1 MSSKNNRSR
10 LWVARKAYERHAR
23 RSDQPF
29 KLHPNPLNWTLLRDG
44 LNVYWDGI
52 MEEMRE
58 YLYKDWDRVMILLDA
73 QVDWSKFTNLQ
84 FHTSIPLDVAIKLKD
99 VGIKYDIVLNQ
110 GEVIYGDDDDD
121 YSLEIQY
128 FDEQFIDDIID
139 LSRHGI
145 DVIVHLRRVI
155 LEDGSLVH
163 IARAHHLEDE
173 YTLVDEEVMY
183 KSALTLPY
191 IRELI
196 DQGVRVVC
204 NELLPAT
211 DPILIEELREL
222 GMELKFNMNML
233 YANSLQEAD
242 NISVNL
248 DGTPIKIDDYSV
260 IPYFEFIGAPYIPP
274 TTKSLWWN
282 HYYMDTYPYMNDE
295 EKDELF
301 KQILEQRSIT
311 ALRYVLQQGYIPNL
325 TNNYGNNIMYQI
337 TVLEEIQLDS
347 DEKYELWKQFVRSSV
362 KNWRSP
368 TSREEANA
376 GQAKSLRSWALFFHP
391 SIEQYWIRLEEEGL
405 ATGMLPRSIYN
416 EIKRWKQ
423 VTSVGDSDPIA
434 VLLSY
439 GVKPIQDYARR
450 LEYGVLDLELWKRE
464 IILRCEY
471 ERYPRNYELID
482 KLFSSIICIW
492 GSDEYSNPIYSSL
505 WSIIP
510 SDCESYLWFLYRQ
523 GIELPPPIN
532 PNHIS
537 MPRLLTMDPIE
548 AINHIL
554 SNANEDGWNILIE
567 FLNITGIN
575 LRSIDI
581 DHPMI
586 NFLRERQPIKYIK
599 SARSR
604 IH

>member
-10 LWVARKAYERHAR
+10 LWGARKAYERHAR

-110 GEVIYGDDDDD
+110 GEVIYGDDD

-196 DQGVRVVC
+196 NQGVRVVC

-222 GMELKFNMNML
+222 GMELKFRMDMV
-233 YANSLQEAD
+233 YANTLQEAD

-248 DGTPIKIDDYSV
+248 DGTPLRIRDYSV

-274 TTKSLWWN
+274 TAKFLSYD

-301 KQILEQRSIT
+301 KQILEQGSIT
-311 ALRYVLQQGYIPNL
+311 ALRYVLQQGYIPDL

-347 DEKYELWKQFVRSSV
+347 DEKYELWKQFVRSNV

-368 TSREEANA
+368 SSREEANA
-376 GQAKSLRSWALFFHP
+376 KQDKSLRSWALFFHP
-391 SIEQYWIRLEEEGL
+391 SIEQYWIRLDEEEL
-405 ATGMLPRSIYN
+405 ATDMLPRPTYN
-416 EIKRWKQ
+416 EIKKWKQ
-423 VTSVGDSDPIA
+423 VTSIGDSDPIS

-439 GVKPIQDYARR
+439 VVKPIQDYAKR

-482 KLFSSIICIW
+482 KLFESTIYWRSE
-492 GSDEYSNPIYSSL
+492 EYSNPLYSSL

-510 SDCESYLWFLYRQ
+510 SDYEPYLWFLYRQ

-537 MPRLLTMDPIE
+537 IPRLLTMDPIE

-554 SNANEDGWNILIE
+554 SNANEEKWNILIK

-581 DHPMI
+581 DHPTI
-586 NFLRERQPIKYIK
+586 NFLRERQPIKHIK